1 MPRIAHVITGLEAG
15 GAEQLLVGVAS
26 HLDRGR
32 FDPVVIT
39 LTDRG
44 PLAAALEAAGVP
56 VHVAGFNGSVPDPRA
71 FARLVGLLREL
82 RPDLIETWLYK
93 ADLIGGAANR
103 LAGRAPLL
111 WSIHQTNLVPTRG
124 LRSNVLAARIGAR
137 LSRWV
142 PTLVL
147 CVSQEAAD
155 AHAAMGYDRSK
166 LRVVPNGFDTDR
178 FRPDPAARA
187 GVRSELGWDD
197 STPVVGLV
205 ARFDPQKDHETFA
218 AAARLVAERAPTVR
232 FLLCGRGIT
241 WDNRELAVLLAG
253 RDLTDRVAL
262 LGVRHDM
269 PSVTAALDVATSS
282 SAFGEAFSIAIGEAM
297 AAGVPCVATDSGNAR
312 TLIGDTGKVVP
323 TRDARA
329 LADGIAEILGA
340 DDRAARGAQAR
351 ERIVADYSLG
361 SVVRRYEDTYDEV
374 LRLHGTSR
382 RPPTLTG
389 RSARS
394 KSSRSPRLS
403 P

>member
-15 GAEQLLVGVAS
+15 GAEQLLVGLAS
-26 HLDRGR
+26 HLDRAR
-32 FDPVVIT
+32 FDPVVVS

-44 PLAAALEAAGVP
+44 PLAASLEAAGVP
-56 VHVAGFNGSVPDPRA
+56 VHVAGFRGSVPDPRA
-71 FARLVGLLREL
+71 FARLVRLLRDL

-103 LAGRAPLL
+103 LAGRLPLL
-111 WSIHQTNLVPTRG
+111 WSIHQTNLAATRG
-124 LRSNVLAARIGAR
+124 LRSNVVAARIGAR

-155 AHAAMGYDRSK
+155 AHAAMGYERAK

-187 GVRSELGWDD
+187 RIRSELGWDD

-205 ARFDPQKDHETFA
+205 ARFDPQKDHGTFA
-218 AAARLVAERAPTVR
+218 TAARLVVDRVPDVR

-241 WDNRELAVLLAG
+241 GDNRELATVLSA

-269 PSVTAALDVATSS
+269 PAVTAALDVATSS
-282 SAFGEAFSIAIGEAM
+282 SAFGEAFSIAMGEAM
-297 AAGVPCVATDSGNAR
+297 ATGVPCVATDSGNAR
-312 TLIGDTGKVVP
+312 RLIGDTGVVVP
-323 TRDARA
+323 TRDPQA
-329 LADGIAEILGA
+329 LAGGITELLGA
-340 DDRAARGAQAR
+340 DDRVPRGARAR
-351 ERIVADYSLG
+351 DRIVADYSLEA
-361 SVVRRYEDTYDEV
+361 VVRRYEETYDEV
-374 LRLHGTSR
+374 LRIHGTRR
-382 RPPTLTG
+382 RPPTRTG

-394 KSSRSPRLS
+394 KSS
-403 P
+403 